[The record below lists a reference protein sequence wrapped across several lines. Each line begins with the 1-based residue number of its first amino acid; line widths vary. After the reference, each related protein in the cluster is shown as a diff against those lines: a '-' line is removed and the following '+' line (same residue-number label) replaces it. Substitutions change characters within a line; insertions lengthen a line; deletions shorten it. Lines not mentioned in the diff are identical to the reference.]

1 MKANQW
7 NQLMQSAGAFA
18 AEGRARLK
26 PEYRD
31 ALDKTIRNGGRVD
44 VRIGLGIADLRAR
57 LVAIEADG
65 TEWQAGPELV
75 MQMTQTDLE
84 A

>member
-1 MKANQW
+1 MRPADW
-7 NQLMQSAGAFA
+7 NNLMHSAGAFA
-18 AEGRARLK
+18 AEARRQMK

-31 ALDKTIRNGGRVD
+31 ALDKTIRDGGRVD
-44 VRIGLGIADLRAR
+44 VRIGLGISDLRAR
-57 LVAIEADG
+57 LVAVEADG

-75 MQMTQTDLE
+75 MKMTQTDME

>member
-1 MKANQW
+1 MRAGQW
-7 NQLMQSAGAFA
+7 NQLVTSAGAFA
-18 AEGRARLK
+18 AEARRQLK

-31 ALDKTIRNGGRVD
+31 ALDRTIRTGGRVD
-44 VRIGLGIADLRAR
+44 VRIGLGISDLRAR

-65 TEWQAGPELV
+65 TEWPAGGELV
-75 MQMTQTDLE
+75 MKMTQTDME

>member
-1 MKANQW
+1 MNSGQW
-7 NQLMQSAGAFA
+7 NHLMQSAGAFA
-18 AEGRARLK
+18 AEARRQMK

-31 ALDKTIRNGGRVD
+31 ALDRTIRTGGRVD
-44 VRIGLGIADLRAR
+44 VRLGLGLTDLRAR

-75 MQMTQTDLE
+75 MEITQTDME